1 MELSAWVDDVMPEG
15 GVMPYAAA
23 FANKASPRFQADWAD
38 AEQLKFALRDLDSIC
53 ERAAMR
59 PPRLK
64 RKSTCRSTKCAAVER
79 KC

>member
-1 MELSAWVDDVMPEG
+1 MPEG
-15 GVMPYAAA
+15 CAMPYAAA
-23 FANKASPRFQADWAD
+23 FANKASPLFQADWAD
-38 AEQLKFALRDLDSIC
+38 AEPLKFALRDLDSIC

-64 RKSTCRSTKCAAVER
+64 RKPTCSTKCAAVER